1 LGTNATSYNVC
12 VLYYLTGDVVVMSNI
27 LLNDDSEA
35 VRSPQ
40 SDEFKIDTNPAYAVT
55 SEIKMDENPA
65 YQTKT
70 TNPGG
75 EITAPPGS
83 YNALRPPQSDKVIMD
98 TNPAYAVTS
107 AINMEDNPAY
117 QTMTTNPG
125 GGGGAGSGVNYY
137 EDIIN
142 DRNVKMTQ
150 NPAYAVP

>member
-1 LGTNATSYNVC
+1 M
-12 VLYYLTGDVVVMSNI
+12 LYYLTGDVVVLSNI
-27 LLNDDSEA
+27 SLNDDSEA

-65 YQTKT
+65 YQTMT

-83 YNALRPPQSDKVIMD
+83 CNTLRPPQSDKVIMV
-98 TNPAYAVTS
+98 TYPADAVTS
-107 AINMEDNPAY
+107 TIKMEDNPAY
-117 QTMTTNPG
+117 QTMTTNPGG